1 MKRPIP
7 TSLYLLLLVLGAA
20 ALLYLEWHCDEVTVV
35 LALLLAAAALLGF
48 AAPRFA
54 PLSGMAIGLAIPLA
68 HLASEWSGQF
78 RPAYMAAPPA
88 TGDWLMMA
96 ALILPALAAAYAGAW
111 ARRRV
116 ASPDPSA

>member
-54 PLSGMAIGLAIPLA
+54 PLSGMAIGRAPPLPHPPSKGRA
-68 HLASEWSGQF
+68 NSPPPY
-78 RPAYMAAPPA
+78 RAAPPA

-116 ASPDPSA
+116 ASPDPS